1 MRLDL
6 IRYSGQTHTE
16 VLPGKQRATSALT
29 RQLPNGT
36 VVEVL
41 QIGAGRSES
50 SPSALREAT
59 GLLREIG
66 QPVASGVMHSQS

>member
-1 MRLDL
+1 M
-6 IRYSGQTHTE
+6 
-16 VLPGKQRATSALT
+16 
-29 RQLPNGT
+29 
-36 VVEVL
+36 L

-66 QPVASGVMHSQS
+66 QPVAFAIPEFVLNDRVGFYVFTVVKTTRARV